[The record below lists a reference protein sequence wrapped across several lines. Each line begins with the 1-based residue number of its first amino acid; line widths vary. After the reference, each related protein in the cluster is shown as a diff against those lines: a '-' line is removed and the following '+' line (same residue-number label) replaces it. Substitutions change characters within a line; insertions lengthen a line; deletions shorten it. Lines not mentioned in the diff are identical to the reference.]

1 VNELLNEVD
10 RVIRS
15 HGLLRRGQSVLV
27 AVSGGLDSMVL
38 LHLLGCLA
46 EENRWRLTVAHLNHG
61 LRGRSSDADERLVI
75 RTAREMNLP
84 VVTGRVDVEQEARN
98 GRISIEMAARE
109 VRHRFF
115 ARAAM
120 ERRIRTVALAHHQDD
135 QVELFFLRLL
145 RGSSTEGVGGMKWR
159 SPSPASGRV
168 QLVRPLLGCSRSDLM
183 SYARAHRIRHR
194 EDASNATIDFQRNR
208 IRHELLPLL
217 QRFQPALN
225 RVITRFMEVCASD
238 ADYVGTAAEQWLA
251 ASAGEFD
258 RLHAAV
264 QRRCIQRQLIRLG
277 VEPAFDRI
285 ETLRTK
291 PGQAVMVRPELTL
304 RRGKDGRLEKVK
316 TEAGGPAPG
325 ADRLK
330 VALTGRSGR
339 CRFAGAEI
347 RWRISTSRGG
357 APPRRRTGREVFDAD
372 AVGSP
377 IVLRHWQP
385 GDRIQPI
392 GMNRAVKLQDLFTN
406 EKVPRERRRSL
417 IVAATSAGDVV
428 WVENMRIS
436 EQYKVKPATVRRLHW
451 HWKR

>member
-1 VNELLNEVD
+1 MNELLNEVD

-145 RGSSTEGVGGMKWR
+145 RGSTTEGVGGMKWR

-264 QRRCIQRQLIRLG
+264 QR
-277 VEPAFDRI
+277 
-285 ETLRTK
+285 
-291 PGQAVMVRPELTL
+291 
-304 RRGKDGRLEKVK
+304 
-316 TEAGGPAPG
+316 
-325 ADRLK
+325 
-330 VALTGRSGR
+330 
-339 CRFAGAEI
+339 
-347 RWRISTSRGG
+347 
-357 APPRRRTGREVFDAD
+357 
-372 AVGSP
+372 
-377 IVLRHWQP
+377 
-385 GDRIQPI
+385 
-392 GMNRAVKLQDLFTN
+392 
-406 EKVPRERRRSL
+406 
-417 IVAATSAGDVV
+417 
-428 WVENMRIS
+428 
-436 EQYKVKPATVRRLHW
+436 
-451 HWKR
+451 